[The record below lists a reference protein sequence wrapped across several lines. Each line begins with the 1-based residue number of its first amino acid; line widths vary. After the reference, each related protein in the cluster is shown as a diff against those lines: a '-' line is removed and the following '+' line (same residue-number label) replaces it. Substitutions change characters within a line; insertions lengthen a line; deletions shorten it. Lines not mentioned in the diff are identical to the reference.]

1 MLFPAARDTSSGS
14 LRSPPSPQGEGF
26 LCPAASPSPPRLPLF
41 LKGSWRAAPEGIKVS
56 VSPRI
61 FTLAISLAVWYA
73 ALRSVAEEFRLR
85 FSPYELM
92 MSPASL
98 LSQRPLDAPVTLCYS
113 ILQRSFPPLSASLR
127 IGRARK
133 CGEASFFMLFPC
145 RNDSSARRVFLP
157 AKAPLVSQGE
167 LSATR
172 MTEGI
177 KPPVFHRTFFPALA
191 VPSTALPGRNQ
202 RETAHGFSL
211 SLRVR
216 VHRERGSRNTLS
228 LCASLVTFS
237 ASRKSPRGATGSRL
251 PQKSC
256 PERHPAVSPRRLPLF
271 LKGSCRRRRLR
282 G

>member
-1 MLFPAARDTSSGS
+1 MRPYW
-14 LRSPPSPQGEGF
+14 PPSDTPQGESH
-26 LCPAASPSPPRLPLF
+26 L
-41 LKGSWRAAPEGIKVS
+41 SWRCFSLPRIAQMSAAPCS
-56 VSPRI
+56 
-61 FTLAISLAVWYA
+61 
-73 ALRSVAEEFRLR
+73 
-85 FSPYELM
+85 
-92 MSPASL
+92 
-98 LSQRPLDAPVTLCYS
+98 PLDSPTALCYS
-113 ILQRSFPPLSASLR
+113 IFQRSFPALCAGPR
-127 IGRARK
+127 IGRAQSCR
-133 CGEASFFMLFPC
+133 EASFFT
-145 RNDSSARRVFLP
+145 P
-157 AKAPLVSQGE
+157 AVS
-167 LSATR
+167 T
-172 MTEGI
+172 
-177 KPPVFHRTFFPALA
+177 
-191 VPSTALPGRNQ
+191 TALPGRNQ